1 MSERKKGRGY
11 RRTGAAL
18 QAVIGGLLVLAAPV
32 LAQAAP
38 AQGATRVLSQR
49 LPVDRHE
56 VALTFDDGPGVSTAK
71 ILALLR
77 RHHAH
82 ATFFVLGSELERHP
96 GLAVAANGAGDEIED
111 HGMTHHAL
119 PKLGRA
125 RLLYE
130 LRAAADLIQELTGR
144 RPVFVRP
151 PYGSTDGRVIAAARS
166 LGMQVVLWTVDT
178 RDWQNPGAAA
188 IARRVLNNV
197 QPGEIVLM
205 HDGGGART
213 QTVKAVQAILDGLD
227 AKGYT
232 AVTLSRLVRDAAP
245 PTVKAPSAPALHRL
259 PRSLQ
264 VRVYGGPC
272 GA

>member
-1 MSERKKGRGY
+1 MSERQKGRGV

-18 QAVIGGLLVLAAPV
+18 QAAICGLIWLAAPA

-38 AQGATRVLSQR
+38 AHGTTWVLSQR
-49 LPVDRHE
+49 LPVDKQE
-56 VALTFDDGPGVSTAK
+56 VALTFDDGPGVSTAR

-96 GLAVAANGAGDEIED
+96 GLAIAATAAGDEIED
-111 HGMTHHAL
+111 HSMTHRAL
-119 PKLGRA
+119 PRLGKV

-144 RPVFVRP
+144 RPIFVRP
-151 PYGSTDGRVIAAARS
+151 PYGSTDGRVVDAARS
-166 LGMQVVLWTVDT
+166 LGLQVVLWTVDT

-188 IARRVLNNV
+188 IARRVLGNV

-205 HDGGGART
+205 HDGGGPRT

-232 AVTLSRLVRDAAP
+232 AVTLSRLVQDAAP
-245 PTVKAPSAPALHRL
+245 PTVKPPSPPAAHKV
-259 PRSLQ
+259 PRVPQ